1 MESVELRIREL
12 RALIDRHDELYD
24 AGTPRISD
32 SEYDDLYLELERLE
46 KQYPQYFDSESPT
59 QKIKTAI
66 VAGLKTVRHR
76 TPMLSQ
82 QKLTTEEDLRKFI
95 EFAGEGKER
104 SFLVQEKLDGITI
117 VLAYE
122 NGRLVEAVSRGNGEE
137 GEDLLHNVRTFTNIP
152 KVIEFK
158 GRLEVRAEAV
168 LPFEDFKRV
177 NVDGKYSNPRNL
189 VSGSLRQLDSS
200 RVVGMGIKAIV
211 FDLVYAEGLDGE
223 YFKYSDLERLKFL
236 EYQGFEV
243 VRTDKFYVE
252 DSEEVMEFIEN
263 FGKTQRSLLPHMIDG
278 MVIKI
283 DDLRAREGFGYTSKH
298 PKWAAAFKFKSMD
311 ATTKLLDITAQVGKT
326 GQITPVAELE
336 TVNID
341 GVNISR
347 ATLHNYELLA
357 KKDLRVGDT
366 VLVERANDVI
376 PQVVMSLPENRD
388 GSEFIMTAPEHCPVC
403 GSVTERNGENLYC
416 TGIDCDPQIAGKLQ
430 HYVTRD
436 AMNIDGL
443 GEKTV
448 ELLYENGIISNILD
462 IYHLEDK
469 KDEICSLEGF
479 GLKKYEKMVQGVEES
494 KTRPLANLFYA
505 LTIRNTGIGSAKR
518 ITRVFHSLDELLELG
533 SMNKEDA
540 MEKLCSV
547 EDFGG
552 IKAESVYNFFTDTKN
567 VGIIKGLMALGINPT
582 TVPVQ
587 GVSESK
593 IAGKTFVI
601 TGSLEEFKN
610 RKELEG
616 KIEEMGGKVSG
627 SVSKTTD
634 FLINNDK
641 ESTSS
646 KNKKAQ
652 SLGVRIITEKD
663 FLMMV

>member
-12 RALIDRHDELYD
+12 RELIDRHDALYD

-66 VAGLKTVRHR
+66 VEGLKTVRHR

-158 GRLEVRAEAV
+158 GRMEVRAEAV

-177 NVDGKYSNPRNL
+177 NVGGKYSNPRNL

-211 FDLVYAEGLDGE
+211 FDMVYAEGLDDE
-223 YFKYSDLERLKFL
+223 YFKYSDQERLKFL
-236 EYQGFEV
+236 ESQGFEIV
-243 VRTDKFYVE
+243 NTVKFKDFEYI
-252 DSEEVMEFIEN
+252 SYYI
-263 FGKTQRSLLPHMIDG
+263 RSYGEKIRGMLLHMIDG
-278 MVIKI
+278 MVIKL
-283 DDLRAREGFGYTSKH
+283 DDLRAREDFGYTSKH

-357 KKDLRVGDT
+357 KKDLRVGDN

-376 PQVVMSLPENRD
+376 PQVVMSIPENRD
-388 GSEFIMTAPEHCPVC
+388 GSEFIVTAPEHCPVC

-416 TGIDCDPQIAGKLQ
+416 TGLDCAPQIAGKLQ
-430 HYVTRD
+430 HYVSRD

-479 GLKKYEKMVQGVEES
+479 GLKKYEKMIQGIEES

-518 ITRVFHSLDELLELG
+518 ITRVFHSLDDLLELG
-533 SMNKEDA
+533 NMTKEDA

-567 VGIIKGLMALGINPT
+567 VEIIKGLMTLGINPT

-587 GVSESK
+587 GVYESK

-601 TGSLEEFKN
+601 TGSLEEFSN
-610 RKELEG
+610 RKELES
-616 KIEEMGGKVSG
+616 KIEELGGKVSG